1 MGAYKLNKLHLHLTD
16 DEGWRLEIPGLPE
29 LTSIGGKRGFNV
41 DEIGLATET
50 ASLLPAMGSGPNSN
64 NQGSGFYSRAQFID
78 LLQYANARFIEVIP
92 EFDMPAHA
100 RAAVVAMRAR
110 AQNLGDARNINVRL
124 DDPDDTSRYL
134 TVQNYNDSF
143 INPCVPGTYNFLDTL
158 ISEVK
163 AMYSA
168 AGLPLDKWHMGGDEA
183 INILL
188 GPGIPNPDPSTYD
201 QPWAKSPVCNTFI
214 NDTAGVGS
222 REELTPY
229 FVKRVAQLVG
239 DAGISTLYAYQDIY
253 TNLSPSE
260 LNTASAGVNHWVTLA
275 NANPANASNAIG
287 SANAFAGRGFETVI
301 SAPDFLYFDFPYEV
315 DPKERGY
322 YWATRELNTE
332 KLFKFTPENL
342 AQNAATSLERSGNPW
357 SASNQ
362 GTFQGYTGMQGFLW
376 SETVRTPAQFD
387 YMVFPR
393 MLALAER
400 AWHKADWE
408 LPVVTGETFSA
419 NSVQVD
425 QLAISS
431 DYSTFAY
438 ALATKELLKLDAAG
452 VQYRIPPPGAA
463 VAGGVV
469 QMNSAFPGLTL
480 EYSSDGANWQVW
492 NSASPPTS
500 AAFVRSRSADGNR
513 VSRVTQMSN

>member
-1 MGAYKLNKLHLHLTD
+1 MGAYKLNKLHLHLSD
-16 DEGWRLEIPGLPE
+16 DEGWRLEIPSLPE
-29 LTSIGGKRGFNV
+29 LTSVGGKREFNV
-41 DEIGLATET
+41 DDTGFATET
-50 ASLLPAMGSGPNSN
+50 NSLLPAMGSGPASN
-64 NQGSGFYSRAQFID
+64 NQGSGFYSQAQFID
-78 LLQYANARFIEVIP
+78 LLQYASARYIEVIP

-124 DDPDDTSRYL
+124 DDPNDTSQYL

-143 INPCVPGTYNFLDTL
+143 INPCVPGTYNFLNTVVT
-158 ISEVK
+158 EVK
-163 AMYSA
+163 GMYSA

-183 INILL
+183 VNILL
-188 GPGIPNPDPSTYD
+188 GPGISNPDPAMHD

-222 REELTPY
+222 REDLTPY
-229 FVKRVAQLVG
+229 FVKTVAQIVA

-253 TNLSPSE
+253 TNLTPSE
-260 LNTASAGVNHWVTLA
+260 LNTVGAGINHWVPLA
-275 NANPANASNAIG
+275 NANPDNASGAIA
-287 SANAFAGRGFETVI
+287 SANNFANRGFDTVI

-342 AQNAATSLERSGNPW
+342 AQNAVTSLERYGNPW

-362 GTFQGYTGMQGFLW
+362 GNYPGYTGMQGFLW
-376 SETVRTPAQFD
+376 SETVRTPEQFD

-400 AWHKADWE
+400 AWHRASWE
-408 LPVVTGETFSA
+408 LPVVEGEAFSA
-419 NSVQVD
+419 QSGQVD
-425 QLAISS
+425 QAALND
-431 DYSTFAY
+431 DYSVFAL
-438 ALATKELLKLDAAG
+438 ALATKELPKLDAAG
-452 VQYRIPPPGAA
+452 IKYRIPPPGAKKIGTA
-463 VAGGVV
+463 V
-469 QMNSAFPGLTL
+469 QMNSAFPGLVL
-480 EYSSDGANWQVW
+480 EYSTDGTNWQIW
-492 NSASPPTS
+492 NSANPP
-500 AAFVRSRSADGNR
+500 ADVAFVRSQSADGSR
-513 VSRVTQMSN
+513 VSRVTEMN